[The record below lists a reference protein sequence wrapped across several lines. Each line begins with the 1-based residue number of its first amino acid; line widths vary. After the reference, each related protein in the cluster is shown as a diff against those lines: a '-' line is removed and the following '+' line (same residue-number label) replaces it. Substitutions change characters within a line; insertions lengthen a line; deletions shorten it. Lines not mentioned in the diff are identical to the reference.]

1 MTSSTK
7 AALLACG
14 IGICVLL
21 FLGFVNMSNQQNS
34 IPAASEYFTQKA
46 FITIENKLP
55 DQSTDGLTPS
65 ILRAVYTGI
74 QAADFENVSATTG
87 RYRVVGNDVA
97 LDPTPEGTTNQVWI
111 SNLGM
116 AQLLENIGKRLS
128 LPILTEPDVDQILLK
143 IDESNFVNTPPQR
156 ATLEGTYVC
165 LPHRNT
171 SGPQTLE
178 CAFGIKATDSH
189 HYALDTNTLQPRDAL
204 DKIQVNDTIK
214 VSGLLVPVQQLSND
228 QWQRYAIRGIMNVTE
243 LEKLTQ

>member
-14 IGICVLL
+14 IGICALL
-21 FLGFVNMSNQQNS
+21 FLGFVNMSQQQNTL
-34 IPAASEYFTQKA
+34 PAASEYFTQKA
-46 FITIENKLP
+46 FIAIENQLP

-65 ILRAVYTGI
+65 VLRAVYTGI
-74 QAADFENVSATTG
+74 QAADFDNVSATTG
-87 RYRVVGNDVA
+87 HYRVVGNDVA
-97 LDPTPEGTTNQVWI
+97 LDPTPDGITNQVWI

-128 LPILTEPDVDQILLK
+128 LPILTESDVDQILLK
-143 IDESNFVNTPPQR
+143 IDESSFVNTPPQR

-178 CAFGIKATDSH
+178 CAFGIKATDNH
-189 HYALDTNTLQPRDAL
+189 HYALDTNTLQPRDVL
-204 DKIQVNDTIK
+204 EKIQVNDTIK
-214 VSGLLVPVQQLSND
+214 VSGLLVPVQQLSSD
-228 QWQRYAIRGIMNVTE
+228 HWQRYNIRGIMSVTE
-243 LEKLTQ
+243 LEKLTK